1 MNIDLNSDLGESFGN
16 YKMNNDAE
24 IMKYITSANIACGF
38 HAGDPLV
45 IEKTIKLALENNV
58 SIGAHPGYPDLVGF
72 GRRSMKVSN
81 DELFSMILYQVG
93 ALKAMTEALGGKL
106 AHVKPHGALY
116 RDLTYDYPKSI
127 IVAEAI
133 FKIDPE
139 LIFVGLAN
147 SKMLRAAREVGLK
160 AVNEVFADRAYN
172 DDGSL
177 VSRLQEGAIIHDGE
191 FCLEQVDQMITE
203 NTVKSING
211 NIIPIQADTICV
223 HGDNIK
229 ALEFVKA
236 LNRFLTQ
243 RKIELRS
250 IKNLNL

>member
-229 ALEFVKA
+229 ALDFVKA

>member
-72 GRRSMKVSN
+72 GRRSMKVGN
-81 DELFSMILYQVG
+81 DELYSMILYQVG

-116 RDLTYDYPKSI
+116 RDLAYDYPKSI

>member
-1 MNIDLNSDLGESFGN
+1 
-16 YKMNNDAE
+16 MNNDAE

-116 RDLTYDYPKSI
+116 RDLAYDYPKSI